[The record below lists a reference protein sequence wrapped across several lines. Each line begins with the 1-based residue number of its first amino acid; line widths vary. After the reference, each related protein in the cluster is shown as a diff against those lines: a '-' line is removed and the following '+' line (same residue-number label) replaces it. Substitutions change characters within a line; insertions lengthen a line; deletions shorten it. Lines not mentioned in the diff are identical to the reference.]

1 MDTLKEFI
9 LAEMHKRSMSEREF
23 SRLTARAA
31 EAGDEASAQARELA
45 EVRDMALEAFW
56 MLPDREINQ
65 RLSAMMGG
73 WRFLA
78 RDGEIVD
85 ATYIR

>member
-1 MDTLKEFI
+1 MT
-9 LAEMHKRSMSEREF
+9 
-23 SRLTARAA
+23 
-31 EAGDEASAQARELA
+31 
-45 EVRDMALEAFW
+45 LEAFW

-65 RLSAMMGG
+65 RLRAMMGS

-85 ATYIR
+85 AVRLN